1 MSSPEH
7 SRDHRRGL
15 IIFDLDGTLFRSDCA
30 TVPAVQQVFRAYG
43 LPIPTEEEIVHYIG
57 PLEDEF
63 HRWVRSLCPPHL
75 AEEVLAA
82 VLQREH
88 ELLSR
93 SAHLYD
99 GIDQVL
105 TRLRPAVGAMALC
118 TYASPRYAHE
128 VLRSHAIADFFD
140 MIRCREAPTDTK
152 YQMIGEVLQRLAPR
166 PAIVVGD
173 RAVDIEAARAHRVAA
188 VGVLYGYG
196 SAEELATADACVRS
210 PAQLPAV
217 LLALLERA
225 DANGVPGCARPM
237 VV

>member
-1 MSSPEH
+1 MNTLKH
-7 SRDHRRGL
+7 SKNHRRGL

-30 TVPAVQQVFRAYG
+30 TVPAVQQVFSAYG
-43 LPIPTEEEIVHYIG
+43 LPIPAEQEIVHYIG

-63 HRWVRSLCPPHL
+63 HRWVRSLCPSHL

-105 TRLRPAVGAMALC
+105 TRLRPVVGAMALC
-118 TYASPRYAHE
+118 TYASPRYARE
-128 VLRSHAIADFFD
+128 VLRSHAIADFFE

-152 YQMIGEVLQRLAPR
+152 CQMVGEVLQCLAPR
-166 PAIVVGD
+166 PAVVVGD
-173 RAVDIEAARAHRVAA
+173 RAVDIEAARAHGLIA

-196 SAEELATADACVRS
+196 SAEELTAADACVTS
-210 PAQLPAV
+210 PAQLSDT
-217 LLALLERA
+217 LIALLERA
-225 DANGVPGCARPM
+225 GVNKG
-237 VV
+237 

>member
-1 MSSPEH
+1 MSPPRR

-30 TVPAVQQVFRAYG
+30 TVPAVQQVLAAYG
-43 LPIPTEEEIVHYIG
+43 LQPPSESEIVSYIG

-63 HRWVRSLCPPHL
+63 HRWVRSLCPPDL
-75 AEEVLAA
+75 ADEVLAA

-93 SAHLYD
+93 SARLYD
-99 GIDQVL
+99 GIHQAL

-140 MIRCREAPTDTK
+140 MIRCREAPTETK
-152 YQMIGEVLQRLAPR
+152 QQMIGEVLRRLAPR
-166 PAIVVGD
+166 PAVVVGD
-173 RAVDIEAARAHRVAA
+173 RAVDIEAARAHGLIA

-196 SAEELATADACVRS
+196 SAEELAAADACVHT
-210 PAQLPAV
+210 PAQLPDI

-225 DANGVPGCARPM
+225 DADGIPG
-237 VV
+237 

>member
-1 MSSPEH
+1 MSSYE
-7 SRDHRRGL
+7 SWRDQRRGL
-15 IIFDLDGTLFRSDCA
+15 VIFDLDGTLFCSDGA
-30 TVPAVQQVFRAYG
+30 TVPAVQQIFAAYG
-43 LPIPTEEEIVHYIG
+43 LPVPAEQEIVHYIG

-63 HRWVRSLCPPHL
+63 HRWIRSLCPSHL

-93 SAHLYD
+93 SARLYD

-105 TRLRPAVGAMALC
+105 TRLRPVVGALALC
-118 TYASPRYAHE
+118 TYASPRYARE

-152 YQMIGEVLQRLAPR
+152 YQMISEVLHHLRHR
-166 PAIVVGD
+166 PAVVVGD
-173 RAVDIEAARAHRVAA
+173 RAVDIEAAHAHGLVA

-196 SAEELATADACVRS
+196 SAEELARADAFVES
-210 PAQLPAV
+210 PAQL
-217 LLALLERA
+217 LDTLIALLKRA
-225 DANGVPGCARPM
+225 GVNSSLE
-237 VV
+237 

>member
-1 MSSPEH
+1 MNH
-7 SRDHRRGL
+7 RGL

-30 TVPAVQQVFRAYG
+30 TVPAVQQVLAAYG
-43 LPIPTEEEIVHYIG
+43 LQPPAEQEIVSYIG

-63 HRWVRSLCPPHL
+63 HRWVRSLCPSHL
-75 AEEVLAA
+75 ADEVLAA

-93 SAHLYD
+93 SARLYD
-99 GIDQVL
+99 GIHQAL
-105 TRLRPAVGAMALC
+105 TRLRPAIGAMALC

-152 YQMIGEVLQRLAPR
+152 HQMIGEVLQRLAPR
-166 PAIVVGD
+166 PAVVVGD
-173 RAVDIEAARAHRVAA
+173 RAVDIEAARAHGLTA

-196 SAEELATADACVRS
+196 SAEELAAADACVHTPS
-210 PAQLPAV
+210 QLPE
-217 LLALLERA
+217 LLIALLNRSEA
-225 DANGVPGCARPM
+225 DN
-237 VV
+237 